1 MRLLLDSHAFL
12 WWADTSERLSPLALA
27 ACESVEN
34 SLYLSLASLWELQ
47 LKINLEKLQLNGT
60 LADIISKQRGQ
71 GLQLLEIAPDHI
83 YATAKLPMIHADP
96 FDRLLVA
103 QATIE
108 GMTLVTADRKL
119 MQYAVEVLW

>member
-1 MRLLLDSHAFL
+1 MRLLLDSHTFL
-12 WWADTSERLSPLALA
+12 WWADTSERLSPRALA
-27 ACESVEN
+27 ACESVDN

-47 LKINLEKLQLNGT
+47 LKINLGKLQLNGT
-60 LADIISKQRGQ
+60 LADIIAKQRGQ

-83 YATAKLPMIHADP
+83 YATSKLPMIHADP

-103 QATIE
+103 QATTE

-119 MQYAVEVLW
+119 GQYDVEVLW

>member
-12 WWADTSERLSPLALA
+12 WWADTLERLSPRALA

-34 SLYLSLASLWELQ
+34 ALYLSLASLWELQ
-47 LKINLEKLQLNGT
+47 LKLNLGKLQLNGT
-60 LADIISKQRGQ
+60 LADIITKQRGQ

-103 QATIE
+103 QATVE
-108 GMTLVTADRKL
+108 EMTLVTADRKL
-119 MQYAVEVLW
+119 VEYQVGILW